1 MSTRIWAPLR
11 RLLPQPLVGAGT
23 VALALVALAV
33 AWITAPMRIGGP
45 ETVPVMLTALG
56 LVIALVVANR
66 FPIPIRRHSKIYMG
80 SVPLYL
86 LAVLVPPPLAA
97 TAAGVGTLLSELSMR
112 ARRGNSAG
120 TIASEVGRWV
130 LVVLLGALV
139 AHLPGAGALR
149 TVSLVG
155 AAVVL
160 GAGDFVSSPL
170 GLAPLTGEPP
180 LKIIVAVAQQASLM
194 EGAQYLM
201 GLLGVLAAAR
211 QVWALALLALL
222 TGLVYL
228 FFQARVQAEDAQQRA
243 EQAAR
248 VRDEFLRAVSHDL
261 RTPLTIMLLHSE
273 VIGAETEKGRPVDPE
288 WLRRHVTSITTA
300 GSRMVA
306 QLQEITDT
314 ARLQMGEHLDLRME
328 TVDVGALV
336 RDVVASMEARGPE
349 GVSPVV
355 AAPVVLD
362 AGDDVV
368 IQGDRLRLERVRQN
382 IIGNAIKYS
391 PDGTPV
397 HVTVGRHD
405 QWAVIAVRD
414 RGVGIP
420 HEELPHIFTPFYRAS
435 TARGIPG
442 TGIGLSGS
450 KMIVEQHGG
459 QITLESAVGKGTTV
473 VVRLPGP

>member
-1 MSTRIWAPLR
+1 
-11 RLLPQPLVGAGT
+11 
-23 VALALVALAV
+23 
-33 AWITAPMRIGGP
+33 
-45 ETVPVMLTALG
+45 
-56 LVIALVVANR
+56 VIAIVVASR
-66 FPIPIRRHSKIYMG
+66 FPIPIRRKTKVYMG

-97 TAAGVGTLLSELSMR
+97 TAAGVGTLLGELSMR
-112 ARRGNSAG
+112 ARRRNSAG

-139 AHLPGAGALR
+139 AHWPGAGALQ

-160 GAGDFVSSPL
+160 GAGDIVSSPL

-180 LKIIVAVAQQASLM
+180 LQIIVAVAKQVSVM
-194 EGAQYLM
+194 EGAQYLL
-201 GLLGVLAAAR
+201 GLLGVLAAAK
-211 QVWALALLALL
+211 QVWALALLALPA
-222 TGLVYL
+222 GLVYL
-228 FFQARVQAEDAQQRA
+228 SFRSIVQAEGARVLAEGAQQRA

-261 RTPLTIMLLHSE
+261 RTPLTIMLLHTE
-273 VIGAETEKGRPVDPE
+273 VIGAESEKGRPVDPE

-306 QLQEITDT
+306 QLQELTDT
-314 ARLQMGEHLDLRME
+314 ARLQMGELLDLRME
-328 TVDVGALV
+328 TVDVAATV
-336 RDVVASMEARGPE
+336 RDVVGSMEAEGPA
-349 GVSPVV
+349 G
-355 AAPVVLD
+355 AAPVVVD
-362 AGDDVV
+362 ASDGVV
-368 IQGDRLRLERVRQN
+368 IQGDRLQLERVMQN
-382 IIGNAIKYS
+382 VIGNAIKYS

-459 QITLESAVGKGTTV
+459 QITAESTVGKGTTV
-473 VVRLPGP
+473 VVRLPGPCE

>member
-1 MSTRIWAPLR
+1 VSTRIGAPLR

-23 VALALVALAV
+23 VALALLVLVA

-45 ETVPVMLTALG
+45 QTVRVVLAALFLIG
-56 LVIALVVANR
+56 AIAVAYR
-66 FPIPIRRHSKIYMG
+66 FPIPIRRQTKVQMT
-80 SVPLYL
+80 SVPFYL

-97 TAAGVGTLLSELSMR
+97 TAAGVGALLGELSVR

-120 TIASEVGRWV
+120 DIASSAGRWV

-139 AHLPGAGALR
+139 AHLPGEGALH
-149 TVSLVG
+149 TLWLVG

-160 GAGDFVSSPL
+160 AAGDIVTCPL
-170 GLAPLTGEPP
+170 VLTPLTGEPP
-180 LKIIVAVAQQASLM
+180 LKTIVAVAQQASLM

-201 GLLGVLAAAR
+201 GLLGVLAAEKQA
-211 QVWALALLALL
+211 WALALLTLP

-228 FFQARVQAEDAQQRA
+228 SFRAIVQAEGAQQRA

-261 RTPLTIMLLHSE
+261 RTPLTIMLLHVE
-273 VIGAETEKGRPVDPE
+273 VICAELDKGRLVDLE
-288 WLRRHVTSITTA
+288 WLRRHMTSIATA

-306 QLQEITDT
+306 QLQELTDT
-314 ARLQMGEHLDLRME
+314 ARLQMGELLDLRLE

-336 RDVVASMEARGPE
+336 RDVVGSMEAGGPE
-349 GVSPVV
+349 GG
-355 AAPVVLD
+355 APVVVEASD
-362 AGDDVV
+362 GVV
-368 IQGDRLRLERVRQN
+368 IQGDRLQLERVVQN
-382 IIGNAIKYS
+382 VIGNAIKYS
-391 PDGTPV
+391 PDSAPV
-397 HVTVGRHD
+397 HVTVRWHD
-405 QWAVIAVRD
+405 QWAVISVRD

-459 QITLESAVGKGTTV
+459 QITVESAVGQGTTV
-473 VVRLPGP
+473 VVRLPSP